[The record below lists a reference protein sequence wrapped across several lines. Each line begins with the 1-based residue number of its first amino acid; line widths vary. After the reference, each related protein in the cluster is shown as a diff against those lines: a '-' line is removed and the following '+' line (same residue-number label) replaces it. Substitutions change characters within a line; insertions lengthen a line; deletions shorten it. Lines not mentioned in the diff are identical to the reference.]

1 MQSTSQAIVAVID
14 DDHRVLASLG
24 NLLASEGYDA
34 ELFASAEAFF
44 LAGPQR
50 FRCVITD
57 LGMRPIDGLEVLQ
70 RVRAGAG
77 AVPVIVIT
85 GKAGK
90 HPDSWYL
97 AQGAAGFYRKPI
109 DGDELMA
116 LIGRIT

>member
-1 MQSTSQAIVAVID
+1 MQSTPQAIVAVID

-24 NLLASEGYDA
+24 NLLASEGYRT
-34 ELFASAEAFF
+34 ELFASAEDFF
-44 LAGPQR
+44 LAGPDR

-57 LGMRPIDGLEVLQ
+57 LGMRPIDGLEVLH
-70 RVRAGAG
+70 RVRAGTDS
-77 AVPVIVIT
+77 VPVIVIT
-85 GKAGK
+85 GRSDK

-97 AQGAAGFYRKPI
+97 GQGAAGFYRKPI